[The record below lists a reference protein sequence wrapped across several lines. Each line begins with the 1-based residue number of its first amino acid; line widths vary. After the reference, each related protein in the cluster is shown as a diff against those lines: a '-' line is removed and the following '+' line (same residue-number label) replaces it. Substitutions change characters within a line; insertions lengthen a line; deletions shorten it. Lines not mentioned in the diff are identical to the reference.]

1 MVFGER
7 SIFRDRFTNTEIDLV
22 QGGINDGNYIKSDSE
37 YVSKKG
43 DKRPI
48 PSFHRMIVLDMIKQT
63 TPECATRIKAQA
75 IVRKI
80 L

>member
-37 YVSKKG
+37 YMSKKETS
-43 DKRPI
+43 DRYQVP
-48 PSFHRMIVLDMIKQT
+48 T
-63 TPECATRIKAQA
+63 E
-75 IVRKI
+75 
-80 L
+80 